1 MPKPILEVN
10 NLSKCYRLGS
20 FGASSFAE
28 DLGRIWHRFFTK
40 SEYLDSRKLKHFE
53 KSGPIVE
60 KQKNKTINQ
69 FWALKDI
76 SFDIN
81 PGEILGVIGKNGAGK
96 STLLKILSRITEPT
110 LGDAKLRGRVSS
122 LLEIGTGFH
131 PDLTGRE
138 NVYLNGTIHGLNR
151 NEIDN
156 RFQDIVSFA
165 QLDQF
170 IDTPVKRY
178 SSGMYVRLAFA
189 VAAFLNPEI
198 LIIDEVLAV
207 GDLAFQNKCIQRM
220 SEVSQHGLTIV
231 IVSHN
236 MSLINRLCT
245 KGIWLEEGRLV
256 KYGDIKDVVKG
267 YHQSTIEEL
276 NGFVQFENN
285 QDREAQLI
293 SVSLLNKDKKN
304 IDSQITPY
312 EKIFISIRIFLNV
325 EIDNI
330 IISLIIKN
338 GIGEIV
344 LFSDINDNKNNQ
356 KPCKTG
362 EYQFTP
368 EIPNPLLASDQ
379 YSVSIGIYNQIT
391 HEKNHYYD
399 IISFEITDH
408 NSTRSSR
415 PGSLFIPL
423 DWNTLKIE

>member
-1 MPKPILEVN
+1 MPKPIIEVN

-20 FGASSFAE
+20 IGSSSFAE

-40 SEYLDSRKLKHFE
+40 S
-53 KSGPIVE
+53 GPIIE

-69 FWALKDI
+69 FWALKNV

-138 NVYLNGTIHGLNR
+138 NVYLNGTIHGLKR
-151 NEIDN
+151 NEIDT
-156 RFQDIVSFA
+156 RFKDIVSFA

-220 SEVSQHGLTIV
+220 SEVSEHGLTIV

-245 KGIWLEEGRLV
+245 KGIWLEEGRLE

-267 YHQSTIEEL
+267 YHQSTIEKL

-285 QDREAQLI
+285 HDREAQLI
-293 SVSLLNKDKKN
+293 SVSLLNKDKKD

-312 EKIFISIRIFLNV
+312 EKIFLLIRIFLNV
-325 EIDNI
+325 EINNI

-368 EIPNPLLASDQ
+368 EIPNPLLACDQ

-399 IISFEITDH
+399 IISFEIIDY

-415 PGSLFIPL
+415 PGSLFVPL

>member
-1 MPKPILEVN
+1 M
-10 NLSKCYRLGS
+10 SKCYRLGS
-20 FGASSFAE
+20 IGSSSFAE

-40 SEYLDSRKLKHFE
+40 SEYVDSQKLKHFE

-69 FWALKDI
+69 FWALKDV

-138 NVYLNGTIHGLNR
+138 NVYLNGTIHGLKR

-156 RFQDIVSFA
+156 RFKDIVSFA

-189 VAAFLNPEI
+189 VAAYLDPEI

-207 GDLAFQNKCIQRM
+207 GDLAFQNKCIKRM
-220 SEVSQHGLTIV
+220 SEVSQKGQTIV

-245 KGIWLEEGRLV
+245 KGVWLNEGRIQ
-256 KYGDIKDVVKG
+256 KHGDIKDVVQA
-267 YHQSTIEEL
+267 YHQSSIEEL
-276 NGFVQFENN
+276 TGSINFENN
-285 QDREAQLI
+285 KEREVQL
-293 SVSLLNKDKKN
+293 VSLALLNKDKKN
-304 IDSQITPY
+304 VDTQLTPY
-312 EKIFISIRIFLNV
+312 QQIFLSIKIYLNV
-325 EIDNI
+325 KVEH
-330 IISLIIKN
+330 LIVSFTIKN
-338 GIGEIV
+338 SAGEIV
-344 LFSDINDNKNNQ
+344 LFSDINDNQKNP
-356 KPCKTG
+356 KPTETG
-362 EYQFTP
+362 EYHFLP
-368 EIPNPLLASDQ
+368 EIPNPLLAPSQ
-379 YSVSIGIYNQIT
+379 YTVSIGIYNKIT

-399 IISFEITDH
+399 KISFEIVDY
-408 NSTRSSR
+408 NSTRTSR
-415 PGSLFIPL
+415 PGSLFVPI
-423 DWNTLKIE
+423 DWNIQQKV

>member
-1 MPKPILEVN
+1 M
-10 NLSKCYRLGS
+10 SKCYRLGS
-20 FGASSFAE
+20 IGSSSFAE

-40 SEYLDSRKLKHFE
+40 SEYVDSQKLKHFE

-69 FWALKDI
+69 FWALKDV

-138 NVYLNGTIHGLNR
+138 NVYLNGTIHGLKR

-156 RFQDIVSFA
+156 RFKDIVSFA

-189 VAAFLNPEI
+189 VAAYLDPEI

-207 GDLAFQNKCIQRM
+207 GDLAFQNKCIKRM
-220 SEVSQHGLTIV
+220 SEVSQKGHTIV

-245 KGIWLEEGRLV
+245 KGVWLNEGRIQ
-256 KYGDIKDVVKG
+256 KHGDIKDVVQA
-267 YHQSTIEEL
+267 YHQSSIEEL
-276 NGFVQFENN
+276 TGSINFENN
-285 QDREAQLI
+285 KEREVQL
-293 SVSLLNKDKKN
+293 VSLALLNKDKKM
-304 IDSQITPY
+304 
-312 EKIFISIRIFLNV
+312 
-325 EIDNI
+325 
-330 IISLIIKN
+330 LI
-338 GIGEIV
+338 
-344 LFSDINDNKNNQ
+344 LS
-356 KPCKTG
+356 
-362 EYQFTP
+362 
-368 EIPNPLLASDQ
+368 
-379 YSVSIGIYNQIT
+379 
-391 HEKNHYYD
+391 
-399 IISFEITDH
+399 
-408 NSTRSSR
+408 
-415 PGSLFIPL
+415 
-423 DWNTLKIE
+423 